1 LTNLKEQ
8 LDSIG
13 VPLLCVAHSDCSVDS
28 ATESTAAQGLHPT
41 AELWR
46 ALCSSATNAEATS
59 AANASA
65 NQIGH
70 NTYGAEAQ
78 PYLSFESQKKRRR
91 CILVTDACDLPKHKL
106 VVRQLAAL
114 DNAPVVVCV
123 DSTIPYSKGAA
134 QVRCKSAQFSALCCV
149 GYVTQLSVLMFY
161 C

>member
-1 LTNLKEQ
+1 LTNLKEE

-46 ALCSSATNAEATS
+46 TLCCTEISAATRS

-65 NQIGH
+65 NQSSNNSYDVGTRAFR
-70 NTYGAEAQ
+70 NSE
-78 PYLSFESQKKRRR
+78 PQKGSRRM
-91 CILVTDACDLPKHKL
+91 LVTDACDLPKYRL
-106 VVRQLAAL
+106 IVSQLTAL

-123 DSTIPYSKGAA
+123 DSTIPCSKGAA
-134 QVRCKSAQFSALCCV
+134 QVRCDAVQFSILRRL
-149 GYVTQLSVLMFY
+149 GYVTEFNTD
-161 C
+161 